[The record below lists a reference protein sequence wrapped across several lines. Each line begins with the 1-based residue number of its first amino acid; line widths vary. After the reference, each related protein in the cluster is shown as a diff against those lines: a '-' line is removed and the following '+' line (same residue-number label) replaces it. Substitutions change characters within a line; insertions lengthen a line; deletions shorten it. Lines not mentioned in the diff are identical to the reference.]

1 VSYVRSGL
9 AIVFALAVI
18 SVPFA
23 LINSGFTM
31 IGMSTDETLH
41 TLLRL
46 CALLGISFLFLQ
58 IVTGA
63 FRPAL
68 RRVFKP
74 RVLHKVHT
82 AFGIAGLSF
91 ILAHFILLIPSIG
104 EHWAAL
110 NHGFFVLGP
119 IMLFVLFVT
128 VTTALV
134 LRRMMPNLWN
144 QLHVLN
150 YAIFAVAIVHA
161 LGIGTQAGLLATKL
175 ILAGYV
181 LIALAGFAYRASS
194 PEWRRRRSLP
204 LVRVRSGRNT

>member
-1 VSYVRSGL
+1 VSYVRGGL
-9 AIVFALAVI
+9 AIVFALAVVA
-18 SVPFA
+18 VPFA
-23 LINSGFTM
+23 LINSGFSM

-63 FRPAL
+63 FHPAL
-68 RRVFKP
+68 RRIFKP
-74 RVLHKVHT
+74 RVLYKVHT
-82 AFGIAGLSF
+82 AFGVAGLSF

-119 IMLFVLFVT
+119 IMLFVLVVT

-134 LRRMMPNLWN
+134 FRRMLPNLWN

-150 YAIFAVAIVHA
+150 YIIFTVAIVHA
-161 LGIGTQAGLLATKL
+161 LGIGTQSGLLATKL
-175 ILAGYV
+175 ILAAYV
-181 LIALAGFAYRASS
+181 LIAVAGFAYRASS
-194 PEWRRRRSLP
+194 AEWRSRRSLAWA
-204 LVRVRSGRNT
+204 RVRSGRNM